1 MISIN
6 PWELFWTVINFF
18 LLYFILKK
26 LLYKPLVRFMDERK
40 ARIDSALAAEK
51 EARELFEGE
60 QAQFEDEKARLIHEA
75 KVKTTAALEARRA
88 KAARD
93 FREQSAQKRQ
103 EMKTSVADIGD
114 EERARFEENESA
126 LAELLVNKLLCV
138 DSPAG
143 DGA

>member
-75 KVKTTAALEARRA
+75 KAKTAAALEAKRA
-88 KAARD
+88 QAARD
-93 FREQSAQKRQ
+93 FREQSAQKRR

-114 EERARFEENESA
+114 KERARFEENEAA
-126 LAELLVNKLLCV
+126 LAELFVNKLLRV
-138 DSPAG
+138 DSPTG